1 MRELDFRKIVLEGLR
16 QGLRQGIRALG
27 GLLKTIPA
35 GWLVIMGILALPIAL
50 LSVVVAFVFLGLVG
64 LLALLGLLFY
74 LLVWR
79 PVSAATRKEEKVIEV
94 EYTVKSE
101 DDQ

>member
-1 MRELDFRKIVLEGLR
+1 MDLRKIVLGVLR
-16 QGLRQGIRALG
+16 QGVRALG
-27 GLLKTIPA
+27 RLLSTIPA
-35 GWLVIMGILALPIAL
+35 GWLVIMGIVAFPIAV
-50 LSVVVAFVFLGLVG
+50 LSVVVAFVFVILLG
-64 LLALLGLLFY
+64 LLALLGMLFY

-79 PVSAATRKEEKVIEV
+79 PAFGTRRRQEKVIEA

>member
-1 MRELDFRKIVLEGLR
+1 MDIRKLLLGSLR
-16 QGLRQGIRALG
+16 QGLRALG
-27 GLLKTIPA
+27 RLLATIPA
-35 GWLVIMGILALPIAL
+35 GWLILMGVLGLPIAI
-50 LSVVVAFVFLGLVG
+50 LSAAVALVFFV
-64 LLALLGLLFY
+64 LLAILAVLGLLFY

-79 PVSAATRKEEKVIEV
+79 PVLGTRRRQEKVIEA

>member
-1 MRELDFRKIVLEGLR
+1 MVLGGLR
-16 QGLRQGIRALG
+16 QGLRALG
-27 GLLKTIPA
+27 RLLGTVPA
-35 GWLVIMGILALPIAL
+35 GWLILMGIVALPIAI
-50 LSVVVAFVFLGLVG
+50 LSVVVALVFFILLV
-64 LLALLGLLFY
+64 LLAVFGLLFY

-79 PVSAATRKEEKVIEV
+79 PVFGPRRRREKVIEA

>member
-1 MRELDFRKIVLEGLR
+1 MDLRRIVLDVLR
-16 QGLRQGIRALG
+16 QGVRALG
-27 GLLKTIPA
+27 RLLSTIPA
-35 GWLVIMGILALPIAL
+35 GWLVIMGILSLPIAI
-50 LSVVVAFVFLGLVG
+50 LSVVVAFVFLILLG

-79 PVSAATRKEEKVIEV
+79 PVFGTRRRQEKVIEA
-94 EYTVKSE
+94 EYTVKSD

>member
-1 MRELDFRKIVLEGLR
+1 MDLRKIVLEVIR
-16 QGLRQGIRALG
+16 QGFRAFGRILS
-27 GLLKTIPA
+27 TIPA
-35 GWLVIMGILALPIAL
+35 GWLVIMGIVALPIAI
-50 LSVVVAFVFLGLVG
+50 LSVVVAFVFFILLG
-64 LLALLGLLFY
+64 LLALLGMLFY

-79 PVSAATRKEEKVIEV
+79 PVFGTRRKQEKVIEA

>member
-1 MRELDFRKIVLEGLR
+1 
-16 QGLRQGIRALG
+16 LG
-27 GLLKTIPA
+27 RLLATIPA
-35 GWLVIMGILALPIAL
+35 GWLILMGVLGLPIAI
-50 LSVVVAFVFLGLVG
+50 LSAAVALVLFI
-64 LLALLGLLFY
+64 LLAILAVLGLLFY

-79 PVSAATRKEEKVIEV
+79 PVLGTRRRQEKVIEA